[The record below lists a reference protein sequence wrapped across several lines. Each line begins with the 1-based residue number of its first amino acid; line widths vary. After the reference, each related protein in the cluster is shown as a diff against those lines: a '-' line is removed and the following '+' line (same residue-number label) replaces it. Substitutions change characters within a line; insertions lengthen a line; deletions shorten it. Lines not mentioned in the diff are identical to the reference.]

1 MQALLALSRRID
13 ALNELVGKVVAWL
26 ILAAVLLSSIN
37 ALIRYTFNESSNA
50 WLEGQ
55 WYLFSAVF
63 LLCAGYTLRRDEH
76 IRIDIISARLGARAR
91 AWIDVLG
98 GLFFLLP
105 ATILIMVLSWPMVV
119 DSYERHEMSSN
130 AGGLL
135 RWPAKVLIPA
145 GLLLLAI
152 QGISEIIKRVAFL
165 SGRGPDPA
173 GMTGHAR
180 PDQDKPLDTTLAEEH
195 AA

>member
-1 MQALLALSRRID
+1 MRMLLALSRAID
-13 ALNELVGKVVAWL
+13 AMSEWIGRIVAWL
-26 ILAAVLLSSIN
+26 VLVAVLLSSVN
-37 ALIRYTFNESSNA
+37 ALVRYAVDESSNA

-63 LLCAGYTLRRDEH
+63 LLCAGYTLRRNEH
-76 IRIDIISARLGARAR
+76 IRIDIISSHLSARAR

-98 GLFFLLP
+98 GLFFLMP
-105 ATILIMVLSWPMVV
+105 ATVLIFVLSLPMVA

-135 RWPAKVLIPA
+135 RWPAKVLIPIGFA
-145 GLLLLAI
+145 LLAI
-152 QGISEIIKRVAFL
+152 QGFSEIVKRVAFL
-165 SGRGPDPA
+165 
-173 GMTGHAR
+173 TGHA
-180 PDQDKPLDTTLAEEH
+180 PDPSGNTGHAKPMDSTVAEEH

>member
-1 MQALLALSRRID
+1 MRLLLTFSR
-13 ALNELVGKVVAWL
+13 LVDSMSEWIGRVVAWL

-37 ALIRYTFNESSNA
+37 ASIRYTFNESSNA

-63 LLCAGYTLRRDEH
+63 LLCAGYTLRRNEH
-76 IRIDIISARLGARAR
+76 IRIDIISARLSARTR

-98 GLFFLLP
+98 GLFFMLP
-105 ATILIMVLSWPMVV
+105 ATILIFVLSLPMVA
-119 DSYERHEMSSN
+119 DSYQRHEMSSN

-135 RWPAKVLIPA
+135 RWPAKVLIPL
-145 GLLLLAI
+145 GFLLLAI
-152 QGISEIIKRVAFL
+152 QGVSEIIKRVAFL
-165 SGRGPDPA
+165 SGQGPDPS
-173 GMTGHAR
+173 GMTGHA
-180 PDQDKPLDTTLAEEH
+180 KPGEPTLDSTVAEEH

>member
-1 MQALLALSRRID
+1 MQGLLRLSRLID
-13 ALNELVGKVVAWL
+13 AMNEWVGKVVAWL
-26 ILAAVLLSSIN
+26 ILVAVLLSSVN
-37 ALIRYTFNESSNA
+37 ASIRYAFNTSSNA

-63 LLCAGYTLRRDEH
+63 LLCAGYTLRRNEH
-76 IRIDIISARLGARAR
+76 IRIDIVSSHLSARAR

-105 ATILIMVLSWPMVV
+105 ATILIMVLSVPMVA

-135 RWPAKVLIPA
+135 RWPAKVLIPL
-145 GLLLLAI
+145 GFLLLAI
-152 QGISEIIKRVAFL
+152 QGVSEIIKRVGFL
-165 SGRGPDPA
+165 SGHAPDPA

-180 PDQDKPLDTTLAEEH
+180 PLDSTVADEH
-195 AA
+195 GA